1 MNLSVTTTETAG
13 TVAER
18 AHKRIARRLLP
29 YLFFLYVI
37 AYLDRVNLSYAALQM
52 RQPQIPEG

>member
-1 MNLSVTTTETAG
+1 MNLSVTTTETPASI
-13 TVAER
+13 AER
-18 AHKRIARRLLP
+18 AHRRIARRLLP
-29 YLFFLYVI
+29 YLFFLYAI